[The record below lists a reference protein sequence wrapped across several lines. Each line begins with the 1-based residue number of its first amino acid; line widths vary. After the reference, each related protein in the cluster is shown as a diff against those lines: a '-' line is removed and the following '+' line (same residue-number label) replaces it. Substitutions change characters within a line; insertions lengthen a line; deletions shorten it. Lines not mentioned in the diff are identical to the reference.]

1 MEKMTIEKFKEY
13 CKFTQELYEL
23 LKDESKL
30 DEMSPEEG
38 EKLEAR
44 MEELVEALRIS
55 DLSDIPF
62 EAWEDFVLVIQ
73 DLNLENTGANI
84 DFNLITIPQEM
95 RGYTVEVNL
104 KGCNV
109 RNFNFDKT
117 MFRYTEASFDPEFV
131 AEAIAQNGTL
141 FPESKIT
148 NQDVKERL
156 RLGRITLQD
165 IKEYDMK
172 DFITPSDMEYHTK
185 HIIETIGLDKAL
197 EVDDEIINDEELF
210 ERFYREISRS
220 EEYDLEEVKKR
231 IFEKIA
237 EDCFGYSSKS
247 TYERFENNPYVTSQL
262 PEIFVDFPEGT
273 DEELKDA
280 YKSKELR
287 VEQLVDNYELFKG
300 KKVLARL
307 IDNGYY
313 GLNERYPEISDEKL
327 GYVIE
332 SFPDIVEIYKIDPH
346 FIYKVANEI
355 DMTQDIETARE
366 SIIESIKEK
375 VLKEGVK
382 DERVLSILPYKD
394 IALQLAGES
403 YTSECKRNIRR

>member
-1 MEKMTIEKFKEY
+1 MEKMTLEKFKEY
-13 CKFTQELYEL
+13 CEFTQKLYEL
-23 LKDESKL
+23 LRDESKL
-30 DEMSPEEG
+30 EEMSPEDG
-38 EKLEAR
+38 DKLEAD
-44 MEELVEALRIS
+44 MEALAQDLKTS
-55 DLSDIPF
+55 DLSEIPF

-73 DLNLENTGANI
+73 DFNLENTGANI
-84 DFNLITIPQEM
+84 DFNLITIPPEM
-95 RGYTVEVNL
+95 KGYTIEVNL

-117 MFRYTEASFDPEFV
+117 MFRYSEASFDPEFV

-156 RLGRITLQD
+156 RLGRVTLQD

-231 IFEKIA
+231 IFKKIA
-237 EDCFGYSSKS
+237 EDCLGYSSKS
-247 TYERFENNPYVTSQL
+247 TYERFENNPYVTSKL

-287 VEQLVDNYELFKG
+287 VDQLVDNYELFKG

-307 IDNGYY
+307 ADNGYY
-313 GLNERYPEISDEKL
+313 GLNER
-327 GYVIE
+327 
-332 SFPDIVEIYKIDPH
+332 
-346 FIYKVANEI
+346 
-355 DMTQDIETARE
+355 
-366 SIIESIKEK
+366 
-375 VLKEGVK
+375 
-382 DERVLSILPYKD
+382 
-394 IALQLAGES
+394 
-403 YTSECKRNIRR
+403 